1 MTGHAIWSEE
11 RDHEENID
19 GTSLSGEPPQAQ
31 LEEPEASHRKS
42 TSLFVGLMALL
53 MSLVAMA
60 IDIMLPALLVIG
72 RDLGVDH
79 ENEAQLIISALFL
92 GLALGQMI
100 YGPLSDRF
108 GRKPPILAGLLVFIL
123 GAMLSL
129 LATSFPVMLLGRVL
143 QGVGI
148 AGPRIVSLAMV
159 RDLYSGDAMARI
171 MSFIL
176 TVFILVP
183 LIAPALGQG
192 ILLIGHWRLLFV
204 ALLLIALASAAWLCL
219 WQPETL
225 DRRKRRRL
233 SIMSIITA
241 VVETLRHP
249 VTLGYTIAA
258 GLIFGAFLG
267 YLNSAAQILQVQY
280 GLGVLFP
287 FYFSALAFAF
297 GAATLLNAR
306 LVMRLG
312 MRSLSRHAIISLSVT
327 STLFLLITLAKN
339 GHPELWALMAYL
351 LIAFFAIGIMF
362 GNFNA
367 LAMEPVGHIAGIAA
381 GVIGTLTTLLSLLLG
396 GMIGQLYDG
405 TAIPVVFGFA
415 VLGLLSLFA
424 MLWAERGR
432 RAVVPEG

>member
-1 MTGHAIWSEE
+1 MLPCKAIWGPNGS
-11 RDHEENID
+11 N
-19 GTSLSGEPPQAQ
+19 SLSGEPPQAQ
-31 LEEPEASHRKS
+31 QEKPEASQRHGPS
-42 TSLFVGLMALL
+42 PPTAFVGLMALL

-79 ENEAQLIISALFL
+79 ENDAQLIISALFL

-108 GRKPPILAGLLVFIL
+108 GRKPPILAGLLLFIMGSL
-123 GAMLSL
+123 LSL

-192 ILLIGHWRLLFV
+192 LLLIGHWRLLFV
-204 ALLLIALASAAWLCL
+204 ALLLIAIAASAWLWL

-225 DRRKRRRL
+225 AKSERRPL
-233 SIMSIITA
+233 SLMSIMTA
-241 VVETLRHP
+241 VIETLRHP
-249 VTLGYTIAA
+249 VALGYTIAA

-312 MRSLSRHAIISLSVT
+312 MRSLSRHAIISLSIT
-327 STLFLLITLAKN
+327 SIGFLTIILAKN
-339 GHPELWALMAYL
+339 GQPELWALMSYL

-367 LAMEPVGHIAGIAA
+367 LAMEPLGHIAGIAA

-396 GMIGQLYDG
+396 GMIGQFYDG
-405 TAIPVVFGFA
+405 TVGPVVFGFA
-415 VLGLLSLFA
+415 VLGLLSLLA
-424 MLWAERGR
+424 TLWAERGR
-432 RAVVPEG
+432 RILVPKG